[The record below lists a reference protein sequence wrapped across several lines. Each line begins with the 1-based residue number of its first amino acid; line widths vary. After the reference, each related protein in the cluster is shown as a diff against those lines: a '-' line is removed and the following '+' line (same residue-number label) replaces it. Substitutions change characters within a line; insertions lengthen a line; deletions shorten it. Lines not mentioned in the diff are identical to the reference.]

1 MKTLTWLLFSDLVG
15 WEKVRYALN
24 LMVSDSVLLYAVP
37 STSSLIERG
46 VTSVGS
52 QAHAAVGPGA
62 GAMIGPK
69 AGAGAGAGGKKGLG
83 EGGIPLPNIGEY
95 V

>member
-15 WEKVRYALN
+15 WEKVRYTLN
-24 LMVSDSVLLYAVP
+24 LMVSDCVLLYAVS

-52 QAHAAVGPGA
+52 QAHAAVGPSPGPRAGPNA
-62 GAMIGPK
+62 GAR
-69 AGAGAGAGGKKGLG
+69 AGGKKGLG